1 MVEFILKELSQHL
14 EVFIY
19 LNRRIEIHNL
29 SDFIGLFEIES
40 DKIYLN
46 CKFFLNI

>member
-1 MVEFILKELSQHL
+1 MVEFILKELRQHL
-14 EVFIY
+14 EVFIIY

-40 DKIYLN
+40 DKIYLK
-46 CKFFLNI
+46 CKFF